1 MLTKGI
7 TSNKLV
13 SDLYE
18 GVTKS
23 VPVGQTPLTNSFD
36 KNSPDVYPVSIGQP
50 MAILYLSDFEATGSE
65 NDTKTLVRDEL
76 TNSVSYAITTEVN
89 DEALLEAAFDET
101 SGALN
106 IVRAN
111 GSVLTISGF
120 LKQEDFGVGAPGP
133 AGNRGLDGADGDD
146 GDDGDEGDDG
156 CAGPAGEMGEEGEE
170 GDEGKDGPP
179 GIPGPIGQNGLAGL
193 RGPVGKPGRFGHE
206 GSRGQKGLSCTTESV
221 GSSGQ
226 EGETPVEAVV
236 VSTTPPAGNSL
247 VWGKL

>member
-23 VPVGQTPLTNSFD
+23 VPVGQTPLTNTFA
-36 KNSPDVYPVSIGQP
+36 KNSPDVYPVSVGQP

-65 NDTKTLVRDEL
+65 NDSKTLVRDEL
-76 TNSVSYAITTEVN
+76 TNSVSYAVTAEVN
-89 DEALLEAAFDET
+89 DEALLEAAFDEN
-101 SGALN
+101 SGALH

-111 GSVLTISGF
+111 GSVLSISGF
-120 LKQEDFGVGAPGP
+120 LRQVDFGVGSPGP
-133 AGNRGLDGADGDD
+133 VGNRGLDGSDGEDGFDGDD
-146 GDDGDEGDDG
+146 GDDGCSGVV
-156 CAGPAGEMGEEGEE
+156 GEMGEEGEE

-179 GIPGPIGQNGLAGL
+179 GIPGPVGQNGLPGL

-206 GSRGQKGLSCTTESV
+206 GSRGQKGLSCTEGSV

-226 EGETPVEAVV
+226 EGEVPVESVV
-236 VSTTPPAGNSL
+236 VASTPPTGNTL